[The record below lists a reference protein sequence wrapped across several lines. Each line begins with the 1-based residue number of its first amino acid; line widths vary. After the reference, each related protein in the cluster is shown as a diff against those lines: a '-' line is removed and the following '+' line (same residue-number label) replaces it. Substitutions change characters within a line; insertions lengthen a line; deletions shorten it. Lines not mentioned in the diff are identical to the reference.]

1 MTKEYFKRKWI
12 SYLPSMDMWENFG
25 LDLNELL
32 RVTREEGIES
42 GKIIERHGS
51 ESYIE

>member
-1 MTKEYFKRKWI
+1 MTKEEFIEDHCLWPAKGRKYFE
-12 SYLPSMDMWENFG
+12 SD
-25 LDLNELL
+25 LDEVL
-32 RVTREEGIES
+32 RAEREEGIES